1 MPDILTFGKSIG
13 NGFPIAA
20 VVTSRD
26 IANSLPEYMN
36 TVSLINRNAFPCC
49 IKHFK
54 CLFFSMVAILWRAQ
68 LVKQFWK

>member
-36 TVSLINRNAFPCC
+36 TVSLVNGNAFPCC

-54 CLFFSMVAILWRAQ
+54 CLFF
-68 LVKQFWK
+68 LVWWQSFGVRNW